1 MEAGVVCGDSSFDR
15 QARVWHTRLD
25 CGAGEQFDIKAV
37 TPSPGIRVLIG
48 DPGDAPEIA
57 STPEKWYKTIE
68 GDSKSNIFR
77 KVERVAKNLVEDGFF
92 RLDPAGA
99 EWWTRWLESHRPRC
113 DDGGSD
119 ATDAASTISLS
130 WPRRQLEESCAR
142 ADSAAVADASE
153 RRIADQVEYSGY
165 SQAQRARAQAHLD
178 ESSAK
183 GDIVAVVGQLAIVMY
198 TYDDDE
204 SNTRRV
210 ALGKVLSVAGS
221 STETRVYQMHWQVRA
236 EANAPLNSFSVN
248 GRYRPARKGD
258 WRGGVEDQ
266 SVFQA
271 SPADFVC
278 VLARTRRKGA
288 DVVEEPLTALN
299 ESGTIPN
306 FKLATGV
313 KLREYITTAIA
324 DQGDLTGA

>member
-1 MEAGVVCGDSSFDR
+1 MEAGVLCGDSSFDR
-15 QARVWHTRLD
+15 KARVWHTRLQ
-25 CGAGEQFDIKAV
+25 CGAGDQFDIKAV
-37 TPSPGIRVLIG
+37 TPSPGIRVLVG

-57 STPEKWYKTIE
+57 STPENWYKTIE
-68 GDSKSNIFR
+68 GDSKSNIFS

-99 EWWTRWLESHRPRC
+99 EWWTRWLASHRPRC

-119 ATDAASTISLS
+119 ATDAASTISLA
-130 WPRRQLEESCAR
+130 WPRRQLEASCAR

-153 RRIADQVEYSGY
+153 RRIADQLEYSGY

-183 GDIVAVVGQLAIVMY
+183 GDIVAVVGQLAIVVY
-198 TYDDDE
+198 TYDDD
-204 SNTRRV
+204 SSSTRRV
-210 ALGKVLSVAGS
+210 ALGKVLSVAD
-221 STETRVYQMHWQVRA
+221 EPRKYQMHWLVRA
-236 EANAPLNSFSVN
+236 EATVPLNAFSVN

-258 WRGGVEDQ
+258 WRGGSEDQ

-288 DVVEEPLTALN
+288 DVVEEPLSSLN
-299 ESGTIPN
+299 APGTIPN
-306 FKLATGV
+306 FKMATGV
-313 KLREYITTAIA
+313 NLREYIATAIA
-324 DQGDLTGA
+324 DQGDLTVA